1 MRSAEDDLRRSPDD
15 GIGLIEIIVSML
27 LLALI
32 AAAFLPV
39 LATTVVQSARNVTTT
54 SATQL
59 VNDQLERARGVVSTC
74 AAATSF
80 LSDAPFNV
88 VDLETGTTVKGMLPV
103 RDSRKV
109 EVQVTKQIGACPSA
123 YPGTLR
129 VTVKVIRTDTRESV
143 TEATTF
149 IYLEKA
155 S

>member
-1 MRSAEDDLRRSPDD
+1 MRSTEGDKRRSADD

-39 LATTVVQSARNVTTT
+39 LATTVVQSARNVTVT

-59 VNDQLERARGVVSTC
+59 VNDQLERARGVVTTC

-80 LSDAPFNV
+80 LSDAPFDV
-88 VDLETGTTVKGMLPV
+88 VDLETGAHVKGMLPV
-103 RDSRKV
+103 LDSRKT

-149 IYLEKA
+149 VFLEKA
-155 S
+155 A